1 MSVMEV
7 KEAGAKHLTE
17 QEHSVIYVYADNCNP
32 CNLYAPKFL
41 NVSEKLSTIKFGK
54 FKLPKDEP
62 SEFKRTWLKVE
73 TGKPPYGTPTTLVF
87 KNGECI
93 GIHQG
98 AILDEER
105 LEYFVLNGKMPARQI
120 NQAIADLPDNI
131 KELALKKDLLSD
143 ELKNKQLKINEIT
156 RIVDA
161 GQSTEQD
168 RIERALYDEECNL
181 ILLDIN
187 RISQNIREELAKLN
201 SQQQ

>member
-41 NVSEKLSTIKFGK
+41 NVSEKLPTIKFGK

-87 KNGECI
+87 KNGECV

-98 AILDEER
+98 AIMDEEK
-105 LEYFVLNGKMPARQI
+105 LEYFALNGKMPERPTNPI
-120 NQAIADLPDNI
+120 IAALPEAV
-131 KELALKKDLLSD
+131 KELALKKDALFE
-143 ELKNKQLKINEIT
+143 ELRTKQNRIGEINKLIES
-156 RIVDA
+156 
-161 GQSTEQD
+161 GQGTSED
-168 RIERALYDEECNL
+168 RIERVMLDEDNSL
-181 ILLDIN
+181 ILLELN
-187 RISQNIREELAKLN
+187 NLSNQIRQSLIENN
-201 SQQQ
+201 S